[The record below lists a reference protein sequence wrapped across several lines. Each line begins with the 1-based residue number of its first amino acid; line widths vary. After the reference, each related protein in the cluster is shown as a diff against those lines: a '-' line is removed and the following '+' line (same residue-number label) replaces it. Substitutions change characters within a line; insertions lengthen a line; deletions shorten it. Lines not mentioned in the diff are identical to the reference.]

1 MLPSRQVLEGTVVMS
16 NALPVPGFRSAP
28 LAAALLIALGAG
40 AGVPAAASPR
50 AAPADTSWIR
60 LRIDAAHRLFPQL
73 PGPRSEATARPATL
87 WSVANCHDDGPGS
100 LRATVA
106 AALDGDTVDL
116 SSLSCGRI
124 TLETGAIALPVA
136 NLTLQGPGAGALAI
150 DGNGLDRVFFHPF
163 GGWLQLR
170 DMTVEGGRV
179 RATGF
184 DVTGGGCIAS
194 AGYLVLEDAVVRN
207 CYAGGEGAYG
217 GAVYAYYLG
226 LSRSTLGGNVAHGVH
241 ENAGTAAFGG
251 AAFVYS
257 MALVDST
264 VSGNLAHHTVQEG
277 RTSYDIGG
285 GIIAVRG
292 GSISR
297 STIDS
302 NVADGRGGGIAAFSD
317 IALSNSTVSGNTAA
331 AAMGGGVFAR
341 RPATLE
347 IGNSTL
353 SNNQAATAGGGI
365 WLAATDAWL
374 DSTLVY
380 GNRAGSGSDIE
391 AAYSLAVH
399 GSANLVGSS
408 GALVALPAD
417 TAAGDPRLGP
427 LAWNGGATRTHAL
440 GAGSTAVDA
449 GSNPDGLASDQR
461 GDGFPRQFGDAI
473 DIGAYEQ
480 QGLSG
485 APAAS
490 PVPALATWLQLALAA
505 LLGSAALARFRRVI
519 GRSSGAP
526 KNGHRTM

>member
-1 MLPSRQVLEGTVVMS
+1 MS

-28 LAAALLIALGAG
+28 LAAALLVALGAG
-40 AGVPAAASPR
+40 AAAPVAAATHAAD
-50 AAPADTSWIR
+50 AAPPDTSWIR

-73 PGPRSEATARPATL
+73 PGPRSEATARPTTL
-87 WSVANCHDDGPGS
+87 RPVANCNDEGPGS

-116 SSLSCGRI
+116 TALSCGRI
-124 TLETGAIALPVA
+124 TLETGAIAMPVA

-170 DMTVEGGRV
+170 GMTIEGGRV

-194 AGYLVLEDAVVRN
+194 AGYLVLEDALVRN
-207 CYAGGEGAYG
+207 CYAAGEGAYG

-226 LSRSTLGGNVAHGVH
+226 MTRSTLSGNVAHGVH

-257 MALVDST
+257 MNLVEGT

-285 GIIAVRG
+285 GLIAVRG

-302 NVADGRGGGIAAFSD
+302 NRADGRGGGLATFGD
-317 IALSNSTVSGNTAA
+317 VALSNSTVSGNTAA

-347 IGNSTL
+347 VGNSTI
-353 SNNQAATAGGGI
+353 SNNQAATAGGGL

-380 GNRAGSGSDIE
+380 GNRAGSGSDME
-391 AAYSLAVH
+391 ASYPLAIH

-440 GAGSTAVDA
+440 GAGSAAVDA
-449 GSNPDGLASDQR
+449 GSNPDGLVSDQR
-461 GDGFPRQFGDAI
+461 GEGFPRQVGAAI

-480 QGLSG
+480 QAATGL
-485 APAAS
+485 PAAS
-490 PVPALATWLQLALAA
+490 PVPSLSAWLQLLLAA
-505 LLGSAALARFRRVI
+505 LLGSASLARFRATR
-519 GRSSGAP
+519 R
-526 KNGHRTM
+526 

>member
-1 MLPSRQVLEGTVVMS
+1 MS

-28 LAAALLIALGAG
+28 LAVALLVALGAG
-40 AGVPAAASPR
+40 AAMPVAASTS
-50 AAPADTSWIR
+50 APATAPPDTSWIR
-60 LRIDAAHRLFPQL
+60 LRIDAAHRLFPRL
-73 PGPRSEATARPATL
+73 PGPRSEATARPTTL
-87 WSVANCHDDGPGS
+87 WPVANCNDDGPGS

-116 SSLSCGRI
+116 SALSCGRI

-136 NLTLQGPGAGALAI
+136 NLTLQGPGAGAMAI

-170 DMTVEGGRV
+170 GMTVERGHV

-194 AGYLVLEDAVVRN
+194 AGYLVLEDALVRN

-217 GAVYAYYLG
+217 GGIYAYYLG
-226 LSRSTLGGNVAHGVH
+226 MTRSTLSGNVAHGVH

-257 MALVDST
+257 TQLLEST

-285 GIIAVRG
+285 GLIAVRG
-292 GSISR
+292 GSITR
-297 STIDS
+297 STVDS
-302 NVADGRGGGIAAFSD
+302 NVADGRGGGIATFGD
-317 IALSNSTVSGNTAA
+317 IAVSNSTVSGNTAA

-347 IGNSTL
+347 IGNSTI
-353 SNNQAATAGGGI
+353 SNNQATTAGGGI

-374 DSTLVY
+374 DSTIVS
-380 GNRAGSGSDIE
+380 GNRAGSGSDVE
-391 AAYSLAVH
+391 AAYPLAIH

-408 GALVALPAD
+408 GVLVALPAD

-461 GDGFPRQFGDAI
+461 GDGFPRQVGASI

-480 QGLSG
+480 QGSTGL
-485 APAAS
+485 PTAS
-490 PVPALATWLQLALAA
+490 PVPALSAWLQLLLAA
-505 LLGSAALARFRRVI
+505 LLGSAVLARFHRATRR
-519 GRSSGAP
+519 
-526 KNGHRTM
+526 